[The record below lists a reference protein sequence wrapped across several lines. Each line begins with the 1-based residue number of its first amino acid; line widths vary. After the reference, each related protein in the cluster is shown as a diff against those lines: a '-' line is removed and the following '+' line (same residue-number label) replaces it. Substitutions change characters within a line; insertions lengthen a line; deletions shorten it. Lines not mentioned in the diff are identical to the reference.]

1 MKCFTATISLFV
13 MSLTT
18 VAQTNPTILFATD
31 STTYW
36 LLSGTMSWNAAQV
49 EAEVLGGHL
58 ATLNSPAENVAVFE
72 AFHAVEG
79 IQSEDGYFIGLFQNT
94 NANSYSE
101 PAGGWEWIAQGT
113 PEYYNWRSNEP
124 NSGGNNGV
132 ENCANVFGES
142 QGVGLW
148 NDCSC
153 SIAYLYAIAEV
164 PTESVLFGC
173 TDATAC
179 NFDADATIDDGT
191 CEFSGCTDDQAC
203 NFSPEAV
210 CDDGSCDYSCCPGPG
225 CCSVGHYWDWEIGK
239 CFDINPGDINLDG
252 CVQLNDLLDLLS
264 AYGDCGSEESAWQ
277 CGDPLEYQGYDYET
291 VQIGEQ
297 CWFAENLRAENYR
310 NGDVIPV
317 VADDATWNESTMGT
331 KRPFE
336 NDLSNVSSMGYLY
349 SWYAGN
355 DDRELCPTGWHV
367 PSKTELAQIE
377 MALGMPESE
386 ALSEGWYGSDLNVS
400 ERMRSTSWGGS
411 DELGFNVI
419 RAPWHSG
426 GINATAFLTSTLWDS
441 NNGLNSTT
449 QCWTLVVTSDQL
461 SNYHADSALPGIY
474 SVRCIKDAE

>member
-1 MKCFTATISLFV
+1 MGIPQGCESIGYALQGALNAAGVPFFYLMEELQALAPSSTIMGALYNGLSTPDAEGCVMGFPECESMGYALQFSLMDAGVSFSDLMNELQALAGAV
-13 MSLTT
+13 YLGDCS
-18 VAQTNPTILFATD
+18 ISWFD
-31 STTYW
+31 STGNLVGMGLSVSGLPAGTYTAS
-36 LLSGTMSWNAAQV
+36 LNHGIFGCADTQTI
-49 EAEVLGGHL
+49 EVL
-58 ATLNSPAENVAVFE
+58 FE
-72 AFHAVEG
+72 CG
-79 IQSEDGYFIGLFQNT
+79 
-94 NANSYSE
+94 
-101 PAGGWEWIAQGT
+101 
-113 PEYYNWRSNEP
+113 
-124 NSGGNNGV
+124 
-132 ENCANVFGES
+132 
-142 QGVGLW
+142 
-148 NDCSC
+148 
-153 SIAYLYAIAEV
+153 
-164 PTESVLFGC
+164 GC
-173 TDATAC
+173 TDEWAC
-179 NFDADATIDDGT
+179 NYNPAASQDDY
-191 CEFSGCTDDQAC
+191 
-203 NFSPEAV
+203 
-210 CDDGSCDYSCCPGPG
+210 SCDYSCCPGPG
-225 CCSVGHYWDWEIGK
+225 CCGEGTTWNWQTSECDVT
-239 CFDINPGDINLDG
+239 NPADINLDG

-264 AYGDCGSEESAWQ
+264 AYGDCGAEESAWQ

-317 VADDATWNESTMGT
+317 VADDPTWNESTMGT

-367 PSKTELAQIE
+367 PSRTELAQIE

-426 GINATAFLTSTLWDS
+426 DINATQFLTSTLWDS

-449 QCWTLVVTSDQL
+449 QCWTLVVTSYQL